1 MKRCPE
7 VRAAGARV
15 KIRSEPGNGAL
26 REGKGG
32 EEMFRRTIHRGIAA
46 LSLVTFLA
54 VAGAQPA
61 AAASDAGFLGRL
73 AGLWSAVA
81 GGESDTLW
89 NRLTGWL
96 EGQPARPSAAK
107 ASSTT
112 TEVVLERGGGIDP
125 NGNRIVTDTE
135 HPDGGN

>member
-1 MKRCPE
+1 
-7 VRAAGARV
+7 
-15 KIRSEPGNGAL
+15 
-26 REGKGG
+26 
-32 EEMFRRTIHRGIAA
+32 MFRRTIHRGIAA

-54 VAGAQPA
+54 VAGAQP

-96 EGQPARPSAAK
+96 EGQPVAVK
-107 ASSTT
+107 GSSTT
-112 TEVVLERGGGIDP
+112 TEVIQERGGGIDP
-125 NGNRIVTDTE
+125 NGNRIVTDTV
-135 HPDGGN
+135 PRDGGN